1 MMRRKPSP
9 NAQQKKIDEIMNRVH
24 VARQQMMRPVF
35 EHPRDYVLLN
45 IREFGKKLRVDPA
58 TISRTVTAMGFS
70 SYREFQ
76 KYLHQLS
83 IAHSTSLD
91 RMRNADT
98 RSVTFDGRIRETLQ
112 GAVHNLESVCNSL
125 NLERLGPLADRFYKA
140 RRIYVLAGDMAVSLG
155 YFLHY
160 QLMMLGFDV
169 VLASSAGHVTHL
181 MHNATKSDL
190 VVAISF
196 RRGLQQTVEGVIKA
210 RKKGCYTIGITDT
223 SISPLAHS
231 ADEVLLVS
239 IDIAHFGASYVAPMA
254 MLDALLSGI
263 ANRRHARTMAILH
276 HMEEEQRSGYRW
288 YKEL

>member
-1 MMRRKPSP
+1 MGRKTLP
-9 NAQQKKIDEIMNRVH
+9 NAQQKTIDAMLSRVH
-24 VARQQMMRPVF
+24 QTRREMMRPVF

-45 IREFGKKLRVDPA
+45 VREFGLKLSVDPA

-83 IAHSTSLD
+83 IAHSTGLD

-98 RSVTFDGRIRETLQ
+98 KSTSLDGRVRETLR

-125 NLERLGPLADRFYKA
+125 DLNRLGPLADRFYQA
-140 RRIYVLAGDMAVSLG
+140 RRIYILAGDLAVSLG

-169 VLASSAGHVTHL
+169 ALAQSAGHVTHL
-181 MHNATKSDL
+181 MQNASKSDL

-196 RRGLQQTVEGVIKA
+196 RRGLRQTVEGVIKA
-210 RKKGCYTIGITDT
+210 REKGCYTIGITDT
-223 SISPLAHS
+223 FVSPLAH
-231 ADEVLLVS
+231 AANETLLVS
-239 IDIAHFGASYVAPMA
+239 IDTAHFGASYVAPMA

-263 ANRRHARTMAILH
+263 ANRRHARTMTILRQ
-276 HMEEEQRSGYRW
+276 MDEEQRSGFRW
-288 YKEL
+288 FPDL